1 MAHIDLG
8 HSDAKRVVLPG
19 APDEAVHRT
28 QYMLAITSVASV
40 IILVVAALFI
50 SLF

>member
-1 MAHIDLG
+1 MANADLG
-8 HSDAKRVVLPG
+8 HDAARRVILPG
-19 APDEAVHRT
+19 TPEAQVHRT
-28 QYMLAITSVASV
+28 QYMLAVTSAGSV

>member
-1 MAHIDLG
+1 MAHVDLG
-8 HSDAKRVVLPG
+8 HSNIKMVSLPG
-19 APDEAVHRT
+19 APGQAVHRT
-28 QYMLAITSVASV
+28 QYMLAITSIASV

>member
-1 MAHIDLG
+1 MDLG
-8 HSDAKRVVLPG
+8 HADAKRVVLPG
-19 APDEAVHRT
+19 APGVAVHRT
-28 QYMLAITSVASV
+28 QYMLAVTSIASV

>member
-1 MAHIDLG
+1 MAHVDLA
-8 HSDAKRVVLPG
+8 HSDTKMVSLPG
-19 APDEAVHRT
+19 APGEAVHRT

>member
-8 HSDAKRVVLPG
+8 HEDAKLVRLPG
-19 APDEAVHRT
+19 APDIEVHRT
-28 QYMLAITSVASV
+28 QYMLAITSIASV